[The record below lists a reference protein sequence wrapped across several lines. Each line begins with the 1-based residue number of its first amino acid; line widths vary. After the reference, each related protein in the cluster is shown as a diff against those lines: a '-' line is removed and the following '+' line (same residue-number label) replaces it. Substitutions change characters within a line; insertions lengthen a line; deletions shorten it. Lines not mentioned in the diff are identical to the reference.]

1 MEGKMTIIK
10 ADGTIDETNLVTTPS
25 LDTMQAAV
33 EGYIELVPWFDTY
46 EGEPCV
52 AFCNEEGKLNDLPV
66 NATATEA
73 WHYSIGRPHTD
84 VLVGDVVI
92 FTGDQAF
99 MASL

>member
-25 LDTMQAAV
+25 LETMQAAV

-52 AFCNEEGKLNDLPV
+52 AFCSAEGKLNDLPINV
-66 NATATEA
+66 TATEA
-73 WHYSIGRPHTD
+73 WHGSIGHLCDD
-84 VLVGDVVI
+84 VLVGDIVI